1 MSHLLRYPLA
11 TSVICI
17 VAALIAVGSVSSTV
31 DKHARH
37 HVWALVALICF
48 MAYGIALYFIV
59 ASMKGRQRLGFHGER
74 AYAAPLVLLV
84 IAWSQVLISL
94 GAVFLGAETWSL
106 WMAFSVFCALIG
118 LWYYRQQRAPTT

>member
-1 MSHLLRYPLA
+1 MSRLMRYPLA

-17 VAALIAVGSVSSTV
+17 LAALIVVGSVSSTV
-31 DKHARH
+31 DKHAGH
-37 HVWALVALICF
+37 HVWALAALIGF
-48 MAYGIALYFIV
+48 MVYGVVLYFVV

-74 AYAAPLVLLV
+74 AYAAPVVLLV

-106 WMAFSVFCALIG
+106 WMAFGVFCVLIEVIS
-118 LWYYRQQRAPTT
+118 AK